1 MISPSLPPDLR
12 AALDKKLEGLARDDI
27 AARAAQ
33 ISKTYRDGGNSHAIA
48 SPVDALAYALVRMPA
63 TYAAVS
69 ACLNAL
75 CEARPDFA
83 PQRLLDVGA
92 GPGTASWAAAETFA
106 SLQAFMLLD
115 INAALQT
122 LALKLGKENPRLA
135 TMTCRRDAHALDEVE
150 AADVVIASY
159 LIGEVSEAERRAL
172 AERLWSKT
180 RDTLLVVEPGTPAG
194 YARII
199 QLRAQLIASGAHV
212 AAPCPHDRACPLV
225 PPDWCHFAQRLPRLR
240 AHIQIKGAELP
251 FEDEKFSYVVLTR
264 GPATQRL
271 SRVLAQPA
279 INKVEVSA
287 KLCTANGLGVAK
299 VQSRDKTAYAAA
311 RRWRWG
317 EAVED
322 VNRP

>member
-150 AADVVIASY
+150 AADLVIASY